1 MAKEIKVRDLSP
13 STVEKLDNL
22 AKKKGFKSR
31 QDYLKNHLESLA
43 ISDQLKDKD
52 EQYKIL
58 VNKVLKILEYNT
70 IALNRFVEVNL
81 LDIDEAVKEDKEK
94 EY

>member
-1 MAKEIKVRDLSP
+1 MAKEIKIRNLSP
-13 STVEKLDNL
+13 SIIEKLDNI

-43 ISDQLKDKD
+43 ISDELKDKD

-58 VNKVLKILEYNT
+58 FSKVLKVLEYNT
-70 IALNRFVEVNL
+70 IALNKFL
-81 LDIDEAVKEDKEK
+81 
-94 EY
+94 